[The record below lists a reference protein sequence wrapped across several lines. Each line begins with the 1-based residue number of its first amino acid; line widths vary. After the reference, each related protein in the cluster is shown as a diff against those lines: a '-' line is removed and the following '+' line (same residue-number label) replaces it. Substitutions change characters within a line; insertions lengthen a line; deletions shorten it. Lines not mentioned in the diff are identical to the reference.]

1 MNDKKGY
8 KIICSAF
15 LGILAAAMIVPL
27 VGMLFYDAGEAARAE
42 QRTLEPFPEFRIAY
56 ADGRTFG
63 EHFESWFADHFAF
76 RAEMVDAN
84 AAVMTEVFDSSPEDD
99 VITGRDG
106 WLFYAE
112 TAKDYLGERNSEEA
126 VEKLVEF
133 IKNEQKT
140 AADCGAGYVF
150 AVAPNKNSVYPEMM
164 AQRYGAP
171 RGESLLDRLTAR
183 LKEEGVTVCDLK
195 EALISAKSRGDLYY
209 SGDSHWNLLGSVVA
223 FDALADAVE
232 KEMTVRPNGTR
243 RTPETLTNGTRED
256 DLLKMVRPLN
266 AIREEAFSQDSSPDL
281 YTAAQRIRSLDDTKI
296 VTAGKESSGLTLVMS
311 RDSFGRALIKP
322 LSESFAHSIFV
333 RGNSFDIQK
342 LAAEAQ
348 KAAGDKQPEGAG
360 TVVIREIVERNLLTL
375 VEEPEEVPKGKDG
388 E

>member
-1 MNDKKGY
+1 MKEKLY
-8 KIICSAF
+8 KIICAAF

-27 VGMLFYDAGEAARAE
+27 AGMIFYDAGEAARAE
-42 QRTLEPFPEFRIAY
+42 QRTLEPFPEFRLTY
-56 ADGRTFG
+56 ADKKTFG
-63 EHFESWFADHFAF
+63 EHFEAWFADHFAF
-76 RAEMVDAN
+76 RAEMVDAD
-84 AAVMTEVFDSSPEDD
+84 AAVMLDVFDSSPEDD
-99 VITGRDG
+99 VIAGKDG

-112 TAKDYLGERNSEEA
+112 TAKDFLGERFSEED

-140 AADCGAGYVF
+140 AAECGAGYVF
-150 AVAPNKNSVYPEMM
+150 AVAPNKNSIYPEMM
-164 AQRYGAP
+164 AERYGSP
-171 RGESLLDRLTAR
+171 CEESLLDRLTAR

-195 EALISAKSRGDLYY
+195 ETLISAKNRGILYY
-209 SGDSHWNLLGSVVA
+209 SGDSHWNLLGSTVA
-223 FDALADAVE
+223 LEALADAVE
-232 KEMTVRPNGTR
+232 KEVSVRPSGTS
-243 RTPETLTNGTRED
+243 RTPETLSAGARED

-296 VTAGKESSGLTLVMS
+296 VTAGKEPSGLTLIMS

-333 RGNSFDIQK
+333 RGNTFDIEA
-342 LAAEAQ
+342 LAAEAK
-348 KAAGDKQPEGAG
+348 KAAVDEPSPGTG

-375 VEEPEEVPKGKDG
+375 VAEPQEPAKDG

>member
-1 MNDKKGY
+1 MKEKLY
-8 KIICSAF
+8 KIICAAF

-27 VGMLFYDAGEAARAE
+27 AGMIFYDAGEAARAE
-42 QRTLEPFPEFRIAY
+42 QRTLEPFPEFRLTY
-56 ADGRTFG
+56 ADKKTFG
-63 EHFESWFADHFAF
+63 EHFEAWFADHFAF
-76 RAEMVDAN
+76 RAEMVDAD
-84 AAVMTEVFDSSPEDD
+84 AAVMLDVFDSSPEDD
-99 VITGRDG
+99 VIAGKDG

-112 TAKDYLGERNSEEA
+112 TTKDFLGERFSEED

-140 AADCGAGYVF
+140 AAECGAGYVF
-150 AVAPNKNSVYPEMM
+150 AVAPNKNSIYPEMM
-164 AQRYGAP
+164 AERYGSP
-171 RGESLLDRLTAR
+171 CEESLLDRLTAR

-195 EALISAKSRGDLYY
+195 ETLISAKNRGILYY
-209 SGDSHWNLLGSVVA
+209 SGDSHWNLLGSTVA
-223 FDALADAVE
+223 FEALADAVE
-232 KEMTVRPNGTR
+232 KEVSVRPSGTS
-243 RTPETLTNGTRED
+243 RTPETLSAGARED

-296 VTAGKESSGLTLVMS
+296 VTAGKEPSGLTLIMS

-333 RGNSFDIQK
+333 RGNTFDIEA
-342 LAAEAQ
+342 LAAEAK
-348 KAAGDKQPEGAG
+348 KAAADEPSPGTG

-375 VEEPEEVPKGKDG
+375 VAEPQDPAKDG

>member
-1 MNDKKGY
+1 MKEKLY
-8 KIICSAF
+8 KIICAAF

-27 VGMLFYDAGEAARAE
+27 AGMIFYDAGEAARAE
-42 QRTLEPFPEFRIAY
+42 QRTLEPFPEFRLTY
-56 ADGRTFG
+56 ADKKTFG
-63 EHFESWFADHFAF
+63 EHFEAWFADHFAF
-76 RAEMVDAN
+76 RAEMVDAD
-84 AAVMTEVFDSSPEDD
+84 ATVMLDVFDSSPEDD
-99 VITGRDG
+99 VIAGKDG

-112 TAKDYLGERNSEEA
+112 TAKDFLGERFSEED

-140 AADCGAGYVF
+140 AAECGAGYVF
-150 AVAPNKNSVYPEMM
+150 AVAPNKNSIYPEMM
-164 AQRYGAP
+164 AERYGSP
-171 RGESLLDRLTAR
+171 CEESLLDRLTAR

-195 EALISAKSRGDLYY
+195 ETLISAKNRGILYY
-209 SGDSHWNLLGSVVA
+209 SGDSHWNLLGSTVA
-223 FDALADAVE
+223 LEALADAVE
-232 KEMTVRPNGTR
+232 KEVSVRPSGTS
-243 RTPETLTNGTRED
+243 RTPETLSAGARED

-296 VTAGKESSGLTLVMS
+296 VTAGKEPSGLTLIMS

-333 RGNSFDIQK
+333 RGNTFDIEA
-342 LAAEAQ
+342 LAAEAK
-348 KAAGDKQPEGAG
+348 KAAADEPSPGTG

-375 VEEPEEVPKGKDG
+375 VAEPQDPAKDG

>member
-1 MNDKKGY
+1 MKEKLY
-8 KIICSAF
+8 KIICAAF

-27 VGMLFYDAGEAARAE
+27 AGMIFYDAGEAARAE
-42 QRTLEPFPEFRIAY
+42 QRTLEPFPEFRLTY
-56 ADGRTFG
+56 ADKKTFG
-63 EHFESWFADHFAF
+63 EHFEAWFADHFAF
-76 RAEMVDAN
+76 RAEMVDAD
-84 AAVMTEVFDSSPEDD
+84 AAVMLDVFGSCPEDD
-99 VITGRDG
+99 VIAGKDG

-112 TAKDYLGERNSEEA
+112 TAKDFLGERFSEED

-140 AADCGAGYVF
+140 AAECGAGYVF
-150 AVAPNKNSVYPEMM
+150 AVAPNKNSIYPEMM
-164 AQRYGAP
+164 AERYGSP
-171 RGESLLDRLTAR
+171 CEESLLDRLTAR

-195 EALISAKSRGDLYY
+195 ETLISAKNRGILYY
-209 SGDSHWNLLGSVVA
+209 SGDSHWNLLGSTVA
-223 FDALADAVE
+223 LEALADAVE
-232 KEMTVRPNGTR
+232 KEVSVRPSGTS
-243 RTPETLTNGTRED
+243 RTPETLSAGARED

-296 VTAGKESSGLTLVMS
+296 VTAGKEPSGLTLIMS

-333 RGNSFDIQK
+333 RGNTFDIEA
-342 LAAEAQ
+342 LAAEAK
-348 KAAGDKQPEGAG
+348 KAAADEPSQGTG
-360 TVVIREIVERNLLTL
+360 TVVIRAIVERNLLTL
-375 VEEPEEVPKGKDG
+375 VAEPQDPAKDG

>member
-1 MNDKKGY
+1 MKEKLY
-8 KIICSAF
+8 KIICAAF

-27 VGMLFYDAGEAARAE
+27 AGMIFYDAGEAARAE
-42 QRTLEPFPEFRIAY
+42 QRTLEPFPEFRLTY
-56 ADGRTFG
+56 ADKKTFG
-63 EHFESWFADHFAF
+63 EHFEAWFADHFAF
-76 RAEMVDAN
+76 RAEMVDAD
-84 AAVMTEVFDSSPEDD
+84 AAVMLDVFDSSPEDD
-99 VITGRDG
+99 VIAGKDC

-112 TAKDYLGERNSEEA
+112 TAKDFLGERFSEED

-140 AADCGAGYVF
+140 AAECGAGYVF
-150 AVAPNKNSVYPEMM
+150 AVAPNKNSIYPEMM
-164 AQRYGAP
+164 AERYGSP
-171 RGESLLDRLTAR
+171 CEESLLDRLTAR

-195 EALISAKSRGDLYY
+195 EALISAKNRGILYY
-209 SGDSHWNLLGSVVA
+209 SGDSHWNLLGSTVA
-223 FDALADAVE
+223 LEALADAVE
-232 KEMTVRPNGTR
+232 KEVSVRPSGTS
-243 RTPETLTNGTRED
+243 RTPETLSAGARED

-296 VTAGKESSGLTLVMS
+296 VTAGKEPSGLTLIMS

-342 LAAEAQ
+342 LAAEAK
-348 KAAGDKQPEGAG
+348 KAAADEPSPGTG

-375 VEEPEEVPKGKDG
+375 VSEPQDPAKDG

>member
-1 MNDKKGY
+1 MKEKLY
-8 KIICSAF
+8 KIICAAF

-27 VGMLFYDAGEAARAE
+27 AGMIFYDAGEAARAE
-42 QRTLEPFPEFRIAY
+42 QRTLEPFPEFRLTY
-56 ADGRTFG
+56 ADKKTFG
-63 EHFESWFADHFAF
+63 EHFEAWFADHFAF
-76 RAEMVDAN
+76 RAEMVDAD
-84 AAVMTEVFDSSPEDD
+84 AAVMLDVFGSSPEDD
-99 VITGRDG
+99 VIAGKDG

-112 TAKDYLGERNSEEA
+112 TAKDFLGERFSEED

-140 AADCGAGYVF
+140 AAECGAGYVF
-150 AVAPNKNSVYPEMM
+150 AVAPNKNSIYPEMM
-164 AQRYGAP
+164 AERYGSP
-171 RGESLLDRLTAR
+171 CEESLLDRLTAR

-195 EALISAKSRGDLYY
+195 ETLISAKNRGILYY
-209 SGDSHWNLLGSVVA
+209 SGDSHWNLLGSTVA
-223 FDALADAVE
+223 LEALADAVE
-232 KEMTVRPNGTR
+232 KEVSVRPSGTS
-243 RTPETLTNGTRED
+243 RTPETLSAGARED

-296 VTAGKESSGLTLVMS
+296 VTAGKEPSGLTLIMS

-333 RGNSFDIQK
+333 RGNTFDIEA
-342 LAAEAQ
+342 LAAEAK
-348 KAAGDKQPEGAG
+348 KAAADEPSQGTG
-360 TVVIREIVERNLLTL
+360 TVVIRAIVERNLLTL
-375 VEEPEEVPKGKDG
+375 VAEPQDPAKDG

>member
-1 MNDKKGY
+1 MKEKLY
-8 KIICSAF
+8 KIICAAF

-27 VGMLFYDAGEAARAE
+27 AGMIFYDAGEAARAE
-42 QRTLEPFPEFRIAY
+42 QRTLEPFPEFRLTY
-56 ADGRTFG
+56 ADKKTFG
-63 EHFESWFADHFAF
+63 EHFEAWFADHFAF
-76 RAEMVDAN
+76 RAEMVDAD
-84 AAVMTEVFDSSPEDD
+84 AAVMLDVFDSSPEDD
-99 VITGRDG
+99 VIAGKDG

-112 TAKDYLGERNSEEA
+112 TAKDFLGERFSEED

-140 AADCGAGYVF
+140 AAECGAGYVF
-150 AVAPNKNSVYPEMM
+150 AVAPNKNSIYPEMM
-164 AQRYGAP
+164 AERYGSP
-171 RGESLLDRLTAR
+171 CEESLLDRLTAR

-195 EALISAKSRGDLYY
+195 ETLISAKNRGILYY
-209 SGDSHWNLLGSVVA
+209 SGDSHWNLLGSTVA
-223 FDALADAVE
+223 LEALADAVE
-232 KEMTVRPNGTR
+232 KEVSVRPSGTS
-243 RTPETLTNGTRED
+243 RTPETLSAGARED

-296 VTAGKESSGLTLVMS
+296 VTAGKEPSGLTLIMS

-333 RGNSFDIQK
+333 RGNTFDIEA
-342 LAAEAQ
+342 LAAEA
-348 KAAGDKQPEGAG
+348 KIAAADEPSPGTG

-375 VEEPEEVPKGKDG
+375 VAEPQDPAKDG